1 MALRRRVRPD
11 AESDSVSDLTL
22 DSLKQALGDAGFEIY
37 RIDGDDIR
45 VAERVRMHLMESGV
59 VVCCD
64 DTPHVALT
72 VRGQR
77 SDFPSINE
85 SELFERVRDTFA
97 PQMSERGFEERSA
110 STREIN
116 NPADVFVHYS
126 QIIGDGF
133 RTLEEGMTVQ
143 FELKEGPKGLFAEN
157 VSKVES

>member
-85 SELFERVRDTFA
+85 SELFDRVRDTFA

-116 NPADVFVHYS
+116 NPADDSQLLDVWFEITFVRAAS
-126 QIIGDGF
+126 DASSVVDDV
-133 RTLEEGMTVQ
+133 RWALS
-143 FELKEGPKGLFAEN
+143 
-157 VSKVES
+157 VSKCIGP